1 VPFAFYLTIG
11 FVFGLVAAAMAFLTT
26 YGEYSRNRFTA
37 KRLVWRMSLE
47 IAFVVLAFF
56 IIIAIVIA
64 LVMSKD

>member
-11 FVFGLVAAAMAFLTT
+11 FVFGLVAATMAFLTT

-37 KRLVWRMSLE
+37 KSLVWRMSLE
-47 IAFVVLAFF
+47 IASVVLAFF